1 MEECDLIVCGSR
13 GYQLQS
19 GCCELGGSQ
28 QLGSCS
34 QFCCAKPETSSGGCG
49 ISGRG
54 AVQHL
59 VCLEIGVPHRVVVLW
74 LFKGRLCGL
83 MSALVTI
90 ANHRAAGLC
99 SPACCLWTCMTRAVA
114 GIPFPQHSL
123 DLRPQG
129 WRHVPSWVCSHE
141 SRSALPRQR
150 LGIPSDL
157 HVFS

>member
-1 MEECDLIVCGSR
+1 MAFDLLGKLLGCHPASGDPRVPVLSVSGEVRRMRDAEYRPCRRSVEECDLIVCGSR

-19 GCCELGGSQ
+19 GCCELGESQ

-54 AVQHL
+54 AAQHL
-59 VCLEIGVPHRVVVLW
+59 ACLEIGVPHRVVVLW

-99 SPACCLWTCMTRAVA
+99 SPACCLWTCMTP
-114 GIPFPQHSL
+114 GL
-123 DLRPQG
+123 
-129 WRHVPSWVCSHE
+129 
-141 SRSALPRQR
+141 
-150 LGIPSDL
+150 
-157 HVFS
+157 